1 MIWLTDP
8 QTRCTYLSDGWYAFT
23 GQTPESGLGFGWLEA
38 THPDD
43 RERAEAIFVTASAR
57 REAFRIDYRL
67 RRRDGEFR
75 WAIDSAAPRF
85 APGGEFLGY
94 VGSVIDV
101 TERRRAEEALR
112 ESEARFRTLFSSIDQ
127 GYCLCEIVL
136 DDDGRPVDYRFL
148 EANPLF
154 ETMTGLHGAVGRTAL
169 ELVPDLE
176 PSWVETY
183 GAVALGDGPRRFEQG
198 SEAMGR
204 FFDVFATP
212 VEPHGRFALVFDDV
226 TERKR
231 TEQALRD
238 SEAAERAARVHAELL
253 AELGAEL
260 EALDGLASRV
270 RGLVELLVPRLAD
283 VARVE
288 VPADPQP
295 LVAVAPTDGAAAVR
309 SDTASQIVVP
319 LDMGLTSA
327 GSLLVALTDPE
338 RQPYDDDD
346 RAFVRKLAER
356 VGVVFLRARLREE
369 EHEVA
374 VRLQQALLP
383 EAIVRRAGVEIAARY
398 EAGSDL
404 LEVGGDWFDTFA
416 LADGQLGLAVG
427 DVVGHGL
434 DAAAAMGRL
443 RVALAA
449 LAPHADGPGRLLSHL
464 DAFAVGPDGAEFAT
478 ACCAVLEPS
487 TGVLR
492 YASAG
497 HPPML
502 VVSPAGDATWL
513 EGGRSTPLYGRPHPD
528 RPESSFVLEA
538 GALLVLYS
546 DGLVERRREPLGV
559 GLGRLEQAVRKWR
572 DEPVRDLCDRLVA
585 ELGVEAA
592 RFDDVVILCLRL
604 TAPTRLRRVLPARP
618 EALRRL
624 RVDVRAWADARG
636 LAEPARAALLLALG
650 EACTNA
656 IEHAYAGGEVGDVE
670 VELADGEAGVR
681 VMVRDRGGWRE
692 PRPSDGRRGRG
703 TGIMQAVAADFERRT
718 GPDGTTVTFRLPSRG
733 PAA

>member
-231 TEQALRD
+231 TEEALRD

-283 VARVE
+283 VARV
-288 VPADPQP
+288 
-295 LVAVAPTDGAAAVR
+295 
-309 SDTASQIVVP
+309 
-319 LDMGLTSA
+319 
-327 GSLLVALTDPE
+327 
-338 RQPYDDDD
+338 
-346 RAFVRKLAER
+346 
-356 VGVVFLRARLREE
+356 
-369 EHEVA
+369 
-374 VRLQQALLP
+374 
-383 EAIVRRAGVEIAARY
+383 
-398 EAGSDL
+398 
-404 LEVGGDWFDTFA
+404 
-416 LADGQLGLAVG
+416 
-427 DVVGHGL
+427 
-434 DAAAAMGRL
+434 
-443 RVALAA
+443 
-449 LAPHADGPGRLLSHL
+449 
-464 DAFAVGPDGAEFAT
+464 
-478 ACCAVLEPS
+478 
-487 TGVLR
+487 
-492 YASAG
+492 
-497 HPPML
+497 
-502 VVSPAGDATWL
+502 
-513 EGGRSTPLYGRPHPD
+513 
-528 RPESSFVLEA
+528 
-538 GALLVLYS
+538 
-546 DGLVERRREPLGV
+546 
-559 GLGRLEQAVRKWR
+559 
-572 DEPVRDLCDRLVA
+572 
-585 ELGVEAA
+585 
-592 RFDDVVILCLRL
+592 
-604 TAPTRLRRVLPARP
+604 
-618 EALRRL
+618 
-624 RVDVRAWADARG
+624 
-636 LAEPARAALLLALG
+636 
-650 EACTNA
+650 
-656 IEHAYAGGEVGDVE
+656 
-670 VELADGEAGVR
+670 
-681 VMVRDRGGWRE
+681 
-692 PRPSDGRRGRG
+692 
-703 TGIMQAVAADFERRT
+703 
-718 GPDGTTVTFRLPSRG
+718 
-733 PAA
+733 